1 MNGMLLASAGT
12 AAILIVGEILWQ
24 KRILK
29 GEFARKFVHIL
40 AATYAAFWPLFMTRA
55 SIALLSLIFIVV
67 LITVKQLNIFKSI
80 RSIRRVTYGEVWYA
94 LSIGVMALLFKN
106 DFIYAIAVLHMAL
119 ADGFAA
125 VVGVGL
131 EKKARN
137 FNFMGYRKSVAGS
150 LTFVIISFILNMI
163 YWVAYMEY
171 PMYGTGIIVVPI
183 LYSALSACVL
193 AGVEIMSP
201 KGTDNVIVPLIA
213 GSLLWIPTFLASSNF
228 LF

>member
-1 MNGMLLASAGT
+1 MNGMLLAAAGT
-12 AAILIVGEILWQ
+12 AAILIVGELLWQ

-40 AATYAAFWPLFMTRA
+40 AATYAAFWPLFMSREN
-55 SIALLSLIFIVV
+55 IALLSLIFIAA
-67 LITVKQLNIFKSI
+67 LIIVKQLNIFKSI
-80 RSIRRVTYGEVWYA
+80 RSIKRVTYGEVWYA
-94 LSIGVMALLFKN
+94 LSISLMAFLFKDN
-106 DFIYAIAVLHMAL
+106 FIYAIAVLHMAL

-131 EKKARN
+131 AKKARN
-137 FNFMGYRKSVAGS
+137 FTFMGYKKSVYGS
-150 LTFVIISFILNMI
+150 LTFASISFVLNMI
-163 YWVAYMEY
+163 YWVAYMHY

-201 KGTDNVIVPLIA
+201 KGTDNVIVPLLA
-213 GSLLWIPTFLASSNF
+213 GSLLWVPTFLASSNF